1 MAVIGSGGGPNIAGR
16 KEQKKP
22 AKTRH
27 PSQPGGPGNRSAV
40 KRGTSR
46 DILSKMP
53 PTIVEDFNR
62 RAAEV
67 EFAKES
73 WQWSGNLDG
82 AYEKYGELIS
92 RKRLQA
98 IYNKPDKYIKQ
109 LGIGADSAIKNQQG
123 LASIKGFQ
131 KYVNKTL
138 TEAAEKTRQLNKY
151 LFPGGHDRSNI
162 VKSIH
167 FGHGQGLMAGG
178 ANIGGSYTAQ
188 MPLDNMRQGKQSGPS
203 RGAIGSDGWYKVDDA
218 YSAIDHPQFWDEAWS
233 NYILGK
239 DMPILVELTDD
250 AKNKVL
256 HKGYN
261 PDRVIIEQDNINLNR
276 IDDDVAESIPFR
288 RKGPPPKGG
297 ILTINGRPPDPI
309 QPTPQVTE
317 RGKRLGGIGH
327 KRQIAT
333 TATLGSLGVLG
344 AFGAPMSIAGGA
356 ERLKIAEQ
364 TGSWTDYLAAGLEG
378 VSAFGDVWGLGG
390 ELISTPADLTLL
402 AMDAPETY
410 KALMHRSDPEIE
422 HAAQKQKEQDSVT
435 SYTAQVGMNPQQRLV
450 ERSNTRQQQYKD
462 KLTAHRA
469 GREQEKQWQL
479 EGQDYVTQTPNI
491 AERANQTL
499 TKIVTNPLNEIKW
512 GYKQLLDFTKTF
524 RN

>member
-256 HKGYN
+256 HRGYN

-288 RKGPPPKGG
+288 RKGPPPKGE

-309 QPTPQVTE
+309 QPTPQVME
-317 RGKRLGGIGH
+317 RGK
-327 KRQIAT
+327 
-333 TATLGSLGVLG
+333 
-344 AFGAPMSIAGGA
+344 
-356 ERLKIAEQ
+356 
-364 TGSWTDYLAAGLEG
+364 
-378 VSAFGDVWGLGG
+378 GLGG
-390 ELISTPADLTLL
+390 LPSKINVGDTLRNTLSIRNLKNVAASAIPDPITDGLFSVALPALALASKGEMEKIPGVVGRNLAEDAGWAVGLNLAARTPWGQTAIRAATPFVEPVVSTLL
-402 AMDAPETY
+402 ANPIAAAGGLIAADIAFGQGAGAGSAPFGSGTPY
-410 KALMHRSDPEIE
+410 KDQDEWLYKMGGGNAAMTKYGWTIE
-422 HAAQKQKEQDSVT
+422 QTMLRGRKNLAQQEASMYKNGG
-435 SYTAQVGMNPQQRLV
+435 YTA
-450 ERSNTRQQQYKD
+450 D
-462 KLTAHRA
+462 
-469 GREQEKQWQL
+469 
-479 EGQDYVTQTPNI
+479 
-491 AERANQTL
+491 
-499 TKIVTNPLNEIKW
+499 
-512 GYKQLLDFTKTF
+512 
-524 RN
+524 